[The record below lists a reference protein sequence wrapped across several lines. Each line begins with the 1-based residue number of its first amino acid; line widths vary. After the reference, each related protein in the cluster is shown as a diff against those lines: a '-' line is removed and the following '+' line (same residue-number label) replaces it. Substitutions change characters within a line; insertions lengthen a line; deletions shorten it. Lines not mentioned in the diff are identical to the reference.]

1 MGKAF
6 GLVLIVVGLWV
17 GLEVYTKGTHGAFGG
32 LLAGDS
38 APVQEEQQ
46 APMNALRQ
54 GLAQDVETNMRMRER
69 ALGDDS
75 H

>member
-17 GLEVYTKGTHGAFGG
+17 GLEVYTKGTQGAFGG
-32 LLAGDS
+32 LLAGES
-38 APVQEEQQ
+38 APAAEQQQ
-46 APMNALRQ
+46 APMDALRK

>member
-17 GLEVYTKGTHGAFGG
+17 GLEIYTKGTQGAFGG
-32 LLAGDS
+32 VLAGES
-38 APVQEEQQ
+38 AQAPEAQQ
-46 APMNALRQ
+46 APMEALRQ
-54 GLAQDVETNMRMRER
+54 GLAKDVETNMRMRER

>member
-17 GLEVYTKGTHGAFGG
+17 GLEIYTEGMHGAFGG
-32 LLAGDS
+32 VLAGES
-38 APVQEEQQ
+38 AQAPEEQQ
-46 APMNALRQ
+46 APMDALRQ